1 MKDSTFTVTP
11 QTYPSQYVEHTDFC
25 GEGWEHCFLSACLY
39 CATVKSVCVLVT
51 QSCPTPCNPMDCSLP
66 GSSAHGIL
74 QERKLEWVAISFST
88 VKYVGEQNLTPQYM
102 PLWHVDYC
110 ELKTIK
116 AQKTQEEPL
125 TFPLT
130 A

>member
-1 MKDSTFTVTP
+1 
-11 QTYPSQYVEHTDFC
+11 
-25 GEGWEHCFLSACLY
+25 
-39 CATVKSVCVLVT
+39 
-51 QSCPTPCNPMDCSLP
+51 MDCSLP

-74 QERKLEWVAISFST
+74 QERKLGWAAISLST
-88 VKYVGEQNLTPQYM
+88 VKSVGEQNLTPQYM

-116 AQKTQEEPL
+116 PQKTQEEPL